1 MSWSQAQT
9 QPEESSMQL
18 KGTAKYSM
26 IRFISRRATHLL
38 AAAIYAVLA
47 VSAQAQVKITLA
59 DFFTKTNLY
68 YRSYANKYDPSDTS
82 GSTAYQVPT
91 GLIGDAAPNQFWDFS
106 KGPTNFVLRTDYLA
120 PADVPEAKDFPQA
133 TLVEQLKVEA
143 DAAKPQMLF
152 VRNTSGV
159 GRTVYGFYLDTS
171 DSSLFGLLPFSL
183 SPVGI
188 FNPEI
193 VDFPDP
199 ITFGLEWSNSFTYQQ
214 DLVAEGDPSAE
225 DPGGINGAIKS
236 DQTSNFKADAYG
248 TIILPDELGGGF
260 GQGLRVNEEVTIDI
274 SADLTGEGQFDHIET
289 DYARNYYWFMPGYG
303 LVAQLSS
310 KQTTSPTPTNFTSA
324 IVFQRMF
331 ETNKKIT
338 TGGGGCDQP
347 SAVTDIRIRV
357 SNGVILL
364 TWGKADCA
372 NQYVVQYT
380 TTPGDPASWQA
391 LGAPTGNLVW
401 QGETT
406 QKGPARFY
414 RVQSMK

>member
-1 MSWSQAQT
+1 
-9 QPEESSMQL
+9 
-18 KGTAKYSM
+18 
-26 IRFISRRATHLL
+26 
-38 AAAIYAVLA
+38 
-47 VSAQAQVKITLA
+47 
-59 DFFTKTNLY
+59 
-68 YRSYANKYDPSDTS
+68 
-82 GSTAYQVPT
+82 
-91 GLIGDAAPNQFWDFS
+91 LIGNAAPDQLWDFS

-120 PADVPEAKDFPQA
+120 PADVPEASDFPQA

-143 DAAKPQMLF
+143 DGAKPQMLF

-159 GRTVYGFYLDTS
+159 GRTVYGFYVDTS
-171 DSSLFGLLPFSL
+171 DSSLFGVLGFAL
-183 SPVGI
+183 SPSAV
-188 FNPEI
+188 FDPEI

-199 ITFGLEWSNSFTYQQ
+199 ITYGLEWNNTFSYTQ
-214 DLVAEGDPSAE
+214 DLTSEGDPDAE
-225 DPGGINGAIKS
+225 DPGGISGAIKS

-324 IVFQRMF
+324 IVFMRMF

-347 SAVTDIRIRV
+347 SAVTDVRIRV

-380 TTPGDPASWQA
+380 STPGDPGSWQA
-391 LGAPTGNLVW
+391 LGAPTANLVW
-401 QGETT
+401 QGENT